1 MARKPSDKPWLQG
14 ATGWWCAS
22 ISGKRVYLDK
32 DYKVACRK
40 LKSLRRKAKHPQ
52 PVSRDWLDVPFSEL
66 ADEFLDDVK
75 TRKPAATYRNSRY
88 CILRALRILG
98 TTLRVGEM
106 RKFHLSK
113 LEQALVQEDYSAT
126 TIRDTIAMV
135 QQVLNWAVDQELL
148 DSSPV
153 PKYKK
158 PAAHSRSRVI
168 TPEEFRAI
176 FRKAD
181 RHFRRFLIA
190 LRLTGCRPGELRK
203 LVWAWVDLGRGLWII
218 PEHKTITR
226 MKQPRPRIIP
236 LPRAVRM
243 MCQWLARQP
252 HNPEDHVFL
261 NKLGLPYTMDCVV
274 TKMARLRER
283 AGIEAKGGE
292 QIVLYSNRH
301 TFGTDSSGRVSD
313 IELAGLMGHTDVRT
327 TQRYTHFNVERLQDI
342 QRRAQGKRA

>member
-32 DYKVACRK
+32 DYKVACRE
-40 LKSLRRKAKHPQ
+40 LKSLRRKAQHAQ
-52 PVSRDWLDVPFSEL
+52 PTNRDWLDATFSEL

-75 TRKPAATYRNSRY
+75 ARKPASTYRSVRHK
-88 CILRALRILG
+88 ILRALRILG

-113 LEQALVQEDYSAT
+113 LDQTLVKEEYSPT
-126 TIRDTIAMV
+126 TTRDTIAIV
-135 QQVLNWAVDQELL
+135 QQVFNWAVEQELL
-148 DSSPV
+148 DVSPV

-158 PAAHSRSRVI
+158 PAARSRSRVI
-168 TPEEFRAI
+168 TPEEFGAI

-190 LRLTGCRPGELRK
+190 LRLTGCRPGELRT
-203 LVWAWVDLGRGLWII
+203 LIWAWVDMERGLWII
-218 PEHKTITR
+218 PQHKTVDR

-236 LPRAVRM
+236 LPRTLRM
-243 MCQWLARQP
+243 MCRWLARRS
-252 HNPEDHVFL
+252 HDANDHVFL
-261 NKLGLPYTMDCVV
+261 NQLGIPYTMDCVV
-274 TKMARLRER
+274 RKMARLRER
-283 AGIEAKGGE
+283 AGIKAKGGE

-301 TFGTDSSGRVSD
+301 TFGTESSGKISD
-313 IELAGLMGHTDVRT
+313 IELAELMGHTDVRT
-327 TQRYTHFNVERLQDI
+327 TQRYTHFNADRLLDI
-342 QRRAQGKRA
+342 QRRAQGKPA